1 LVDSLRAVRPVPQ
14 AGGAGPARFR
24 DPGDDGTQ
32 QRPGILSAR
41 HARAGDVQPIVAAQ
55 QQQHA
60 LRAAE
65 TCCSVD
71 QQLVH
76 GPFLAKYVQAQ
87 RGIDE
92 AVRAFARA

>member
-1 LVDSLRAVRPVPQ
+1 MTTLQLKTGQVAAVVGIPAKQVQNDVD
-14 AGGAGPARFR
+14 AGY
-24 DPGDDGTQ
+24 
-32 QRPGILSAR
+32 
-41 HARAGDVQPIVAAQ
+41 VQPIVAAQ